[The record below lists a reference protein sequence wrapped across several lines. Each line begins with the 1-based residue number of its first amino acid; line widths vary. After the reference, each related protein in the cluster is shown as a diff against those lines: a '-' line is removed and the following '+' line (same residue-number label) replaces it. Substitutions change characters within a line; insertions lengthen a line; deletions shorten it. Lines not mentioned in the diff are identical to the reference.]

1 MHALLLRLFT
11 RQNTATLN
19 NIVLVVA
26 HRSKDMMMRTQQ
38 QPSSR
43 RASSSY
49 LSRMLLRKAF
59 PIVAVLLLVSV
70 LINIRYTTSLMM
82 MSTITRRDLLALSSS
97 SAEHRRMM
105 ISIYIPCHVPL
116 RLWKAPVVRA
126 PRGPMR
132 FVALAKQNFKGRFL
146 SFITT
151 GLRVRTTSVP
161 NVRQTQC
168 STLTANCRMRN
179 VWRK

>member
-1 MHALLLRLFT
+1 MQFSSLGYFSPTRRISRSSTFLTTFFGAGTTPSIITLLFIKHAIATTLSST
-11 RQNTATLN
+11 NTC
-19 NIVLVVA
+19 
-26 HRSKDMMMRTQQ
+26 
-38 QPSSR
+38 SSR
-43 RASSSY
+43 AS
-49 LSRMLLRKAF
+49 A
-59 PIVAVLLLVSV
+59 
-70 LINIRYTTSLMM
+70 
-82 MSTITRRDLLALSSS
+82 
-97 SAEHRRMM
+97 M

-126 PRGPMR
+126 PRGLMR

-168 STLTANCRMRN
+168 LTLTANCRMRN